1 MRRNILAALAIILTS
16 LSLSAQVTVFVQN
29 PPNLSGPLDFTEA
42 AWGQNPPLDDPANA
56 VTAYACFVD
65 DGTAADSLGCNDL
78 VNGSQIAGKIAVVYR
93 GACEFGMKAIKA
105 QNAGA
110 IAVIII
116 NNAAGAPVAM
126 GAGAEGANVNI
137 PVVMITQ
144 DAGALL
150 RDQLLT
156 CNVEFYIGTQTG
168 IYAYNIAMGKSDI
181 LVPGY
186 GAMNSLIAANAS
198 EFSVQLGAWMTNFGQ
213 NEMPN
218 ARVRCQVSQGG
229 NTVYDETSAGVSLPV
244 GGELF
249 ASLPAFSQSSYSG
262 QYTFAYTCL
271 GDVNDD
277 FTSNNS
283 YSVTLTIGD
292 KITYAPANATTLL
305 PQSNLHVIS
314 ANNTVGIRSC
324 MYFSNPNASR
334 LAATGM
340 WFSAD
345 RAADQVLTDEIVTGT
360 LYRWTDV
367 LAGPLSLPSE
377 TGLISLTSG
386 EYIFPSD
393 ITNQMLY
400 IPFQDV
406 VTLENNTNYL
416 VCLDSY
422 SGVVRHGWDN
432 SLDYALVQEN
442 TQLPT
447 TMIRVEGTWYNGWTS
462 ITGPSSIGL
471 QVINANTIGIEEY
484 TALSAAPYPNP
495 AQENIRI
502 PLHFTGKV
510 DLRVFDATGA
520 LVQEQRQAS
529 VGSDGLLVNVSS
541 IANGLYLF
549 SLRAEDGRDI
559 EFRVQVNK

>member
-198 EFSVQLGAWMTNFGQ
+198 EFSVQLGAWMTNYGQ

-218 ARVRCQVSQGG
+218 SRVRCQVSQGG

-283 YSVTLTIGD
+283 YSV
-292 KITYAPANATTLL
+292 
-305 PQSNLHVIS
+305 
-314 ANNTVGIRSC
+314 R
-324 MYFSNPNASR
+324 
-334 LAATGM
+334 
-340 WFSAD
+340 
-345 RAADQVLTDEIVTGT
+345 
-360 LYRWTDV
+360 
-367 LAGPLSLPSE
+367 
-377 TGLISLTSG
+377 
-386 EYIFPSD
+386 
-393 ITNQMLY
+393 
-400 IPFQDV
+400 
-406 VTLENNTNYL
+406 
-416 VCLDSY
+416 
-422 SGVVRHGWDN
+422 
-432 SLDYALVQEN
+432 
-442 TQLPT
+442 
-447 TMIRVEGTWYNGWTS
+447 
-462 ITGPSSIGL
+462 
-471 QVINANTIGIEEY
+471 
-484 TALSAAPYPNP
+484 
-495 AQENIRI
+495 
-502 PLHFTGKV
+502 
-510 DLRVFDATGA
+510 
-520 LVQEQRQAS
+520 
-529 VGSDGLLVNVSS
+529 
-541 IANGLYLF
+541 
-549 SLRAEDGRDI
+549 
-559 EFRVQVNK
+559 